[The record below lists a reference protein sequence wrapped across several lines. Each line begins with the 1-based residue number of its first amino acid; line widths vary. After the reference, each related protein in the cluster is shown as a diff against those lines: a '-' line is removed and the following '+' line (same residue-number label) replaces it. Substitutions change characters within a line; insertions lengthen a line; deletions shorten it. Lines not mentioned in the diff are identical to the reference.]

1 MRAQRCAHAQA
12 YCGSQEFEKTLDAWM
27 AEFHSLLT
35 YDNAAL
41 AESDPERESAV
52 EAVKAAVCQNI
63 NLFMEVRCRGA

>member
-1 MRAQRCAHAQA
+1 M
-12 YCGSQEFEKTLDAWM
+12 LDAWM
-27 AEFHSLLT
+27 AELHTLLT

-63 NLFMEVRCRGA
+63 NLFMEVRCTNARQRCEG